1 MTKSKIKVPEKELW
15 RVDEV
20 AKFLN
25 VTSQTVYRWCN
36 EGKLSICRISNCVR
50 IPRES
55 ILKLIE
61 NDPAPKKL

>member
-1 MTKSKIKVPEKELW
+1 MVNVPEKELW

-25 VTSQTVYRWCN
+25 VAPQTIYKWCN
-36 EGKLSICRISNCVR
+36 EGKLSFCRVCNVVR

-55 ILKLIE
+55 ILKVIK
-61 NDPAPKKL
+61 NDPD